1 MATKKLKIDDS
12 LPIDIQKKRL
22 LRTNPKNLTD
32 KSQKELRERVIHAK
46 KEALI
51 NALKMPPALSQ
62 FKNYLSEKDF
72 EEISKIFSNY
82 KPETRKERLER
93 LEKKISGNIPII
105 IKSGIR
111 HVTDLIEKKQAK
123 LVLIACDVN
132 PIEIVLFLPTLC
144 HKLNIPY
151 ALVKSQFDLGKL
163 VNRKKTTVCC
173 LKDVGLDQKSKFN
186 SLVKKFNEMFLERY
200 ALMMGGEANK

>member
-1 MATKKLKIDDS
+1 MGMATKKLKIDDS
-12 LPIDIQKKRL
+12 LPIDIQKK
-22 LRTNPKNLTD
+22 KLTD

-62 FKNYLSEKDF
+62 FRNYLSEKDF

-163 VNRKKTTVCC
+163 VNRKKNY
-173 LKDVGLDQKSKFN
+173 GLLFEGCWIGSEKQI
-186 SLVKKFNEMFLERY
+186 
-200 ALMMGGEANK
+200 